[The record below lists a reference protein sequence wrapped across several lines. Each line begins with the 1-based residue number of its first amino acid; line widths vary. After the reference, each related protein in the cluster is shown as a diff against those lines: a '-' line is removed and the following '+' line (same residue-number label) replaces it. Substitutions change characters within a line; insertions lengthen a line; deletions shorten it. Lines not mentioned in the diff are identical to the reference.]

1 DKLLKKLNSKQL
13 QAAIDENATCTT
25 RELSKIFTISRHMT
39 IYREM
44 EILRWEIVRTWEMG
58 FVRNQQTT
66 VCDLLCFTLFREPQ
80 ASF

>member
-1 DKLLKKLNSKQL
+1 MLQKLNSEQL
-13 QAAIDENATCTT
+13 QAAIDENATYTT

-44 EILRWEIVRTWEMG
+44 ETLRWEIVRTWEMR

-66 VCDLLCFTLFREPQ
+66 VCDLLCFT
-80 ASF
+80 SFP